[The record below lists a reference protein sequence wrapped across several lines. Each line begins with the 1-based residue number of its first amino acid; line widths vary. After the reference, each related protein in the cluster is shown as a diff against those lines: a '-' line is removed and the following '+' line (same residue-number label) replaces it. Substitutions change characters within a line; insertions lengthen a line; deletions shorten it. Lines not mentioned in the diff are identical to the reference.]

1 MTEEEEKKR
10 LEEEAE
16 TEKEA
21 ESPKRRG
28 RRKSVSETAKESAAE
43 APKKRRGRPP
53 KKKAETEA
61 ESLPEETAETEKKPA
76 KRGRPRK
83 KAPETEE
90 KTQEKKPSSSE
101 EEALAPV
108 KKEEKPSEER
118 AAKEEALSEE
128 RSSPSSRRTHSAG
141 EKDASPRDIV
151 DAIEV
156 VAAPMEELPKPR
168 IPRSPAGIRTG
179 ERAPARRRGES
190 GENGRPPRSF
200 SAESMEKIE
209 RTDTKSAVEAL
220 TELLAAAREPAAEGR
235 AERETRP
242 DIELRG
248 PELPPIRGAESRPAE
263 GILELVPDNNYG
275 FIRSNNFLSGENDVY
290 VSGQMIHRYNLRT
303 GDLLM
308 GDSRLRSPQDRY
320 RALIFLKKV
329 NGIRV
334 SELPAR
340 RQSFDRMTPIFPNE
354 RIRLETA
361 GIPSS
366 LSLRVLDLLAPIG
379 KGQRGMIVSPPKAG
393 KTTLL
398 KQVAKAILRNEPD
411 MHLMILL
418 IDERPEEVTDMREEV
433 VGENAQV
440 LYSTFDE
447 LPEHHKRVAEM
458 TIERARRLV
467 ESGKDVTILLDSIT
481 RLARAYN
488 LLEPPSGRTLSGGLD
503 PAALHMPKSF
513 FGAARN
519 MREGGS
525 LTILATALVD
535 TGSRMDDV
543 VYEEFKGTGN
553 MELVLNRELQE
564 RRIFPAIDILK
575 SGTRRDD
582 LLLTELERKALD
594 IIHQQTSEEKKG
606 SVEEVLS
613 LFERTEN
620 NEELCRALVENKP
633 ILSRKV
639 IKINQR

>member
-10 LEEEAE
+10 LVEEAE

-61 ESLPEETAETEKKPA
+61 GSLPEETAEPEKKPA

-90 KTQEKKPSSSE
+90 KTQEEKPSFSE
-101 EEALAPV
+101 EAALAPV

-118 AAKEEALSEE
+118 AKEETVPEE

-141 EKDASPRDIV
+141 EKDASPQNIV

-168 IPRSPAGIRTG
+168 IPRSPAGLRTG
-179 ERAPARRRGES
+179 ERGPARRRGEG

-242 DIELRG
+242 DLELRG

-433 VGENAQV
+433 VG
-440 LYSTFDE
+440 
-447 LPEHHKRVAEM
+447 
-458 TIERARRLV
+458 
-467 ESGKDVTILLDSIT
+467 
-481 RLARAYN
+481 
-488 LLEPPSGRTLSGGLD
+488 
-503 PAALHMPKSF
+503 
-513 FGAARN
+513 
-519 MREGGS
+519 
-525 LTILATALVD
+525 
-535 TGSRMDDV
+535 
-543 VYEEFKGTGN
+543 
-553 MELVLNRELQE
+553 
-564 RRIFPAIDILK
+564 
-575 SGTRRDD
+575 
-582 LLLTELERKALD
+582 
-594 IIHQQTSEEKKG
+594 
-606 SVEEVLS
+606 
-613 LFERTEN
+613 
-620 NEELCRALVENKP
+620 
-633 ILSRKV
+633 
-639 IKINQR
+639 